1 IQLENL
7 EGRINKHQE
16 EIEKIKLLLQDT
28 VQFVDLSDVDLQA
41 MYEQKDSLT
50 KGLNEIEKEYFT
62 IRKNINDLEDKLVI
76 SRRHKEQNDIL
87 LNELKDRSN
96 EIKLGLN
103 ALSERISVEFNLE
116 IEDINSQQSIEADE
130 ETLREKTNRL
140 KKQLDEFG
148 AINPIAMES
157 FKEMDE
163 RYQFIK
169 QEKNDL
175 LEAKETLLKT
185 IKEIDNTAQEKF
197 MIAFN

>member
-1 IQLENL
+1 DGN
-7 EGRINKHQE
+7 
-16 EIEKIKLLLQDT
+16 
-28 VQFVDLSDVDLQA
+28 LQA

-50 KGLNEIEKEYFT
+50 KGLSEIEKEYYAT
-62 IRKNINDLEDKLVI
+62 RKNINDLEDKLAI
-76 SRRHKEQNDIL
+76 SRRNKEQIDIL
-87 LNELKDRSN
+87 LSELKDRSN
-96 EIKLGLN
+96 EIRLGLN

-116 IEDINSQQSIEADE
+116 LEDINADQSIEGNE
-130 ETLREKTNRL
+130 EELREKTARL
-140 KKQLDEFG
+140 KKQLDDFG

-185 IKEIDNTAQEKF
+185 IKEIDTTAQEKF
-197 MIAFN
+197 MLAFN